1 MYVLCIPRFLRE
13 EERSDSS
20 EHFTMSLLF
29 WITGNN
35 GLTNQGIADIPW
47 EPTHVINEHGKTG
60 SCIQF
65 SSTENAWTDALT
77 FTSNLKSFAISF
89 WHKIPGSPNSVGI
102 LNITPISGPAI
113 TLEQEDASFTTT
125 MFPT

>member
-89 WHKIPGSPNSVGI
+89 WHKIPGSTNSVGI